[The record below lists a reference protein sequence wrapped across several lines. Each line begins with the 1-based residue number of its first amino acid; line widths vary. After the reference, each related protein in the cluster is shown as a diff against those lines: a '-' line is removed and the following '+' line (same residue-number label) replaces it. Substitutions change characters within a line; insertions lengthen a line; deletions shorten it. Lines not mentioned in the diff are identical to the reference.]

1 MTRVMKRSLLLTVTA
16 GVLLLAVFLPLSS
29 MFVEYRV
36 TEALV
41 QEAHYHAGWLGDAER
56 KWGQESGVRL
66 DYLADGEARAAA
78 VMLVACPASPASFL
92 PASRSM

>member
-41 QEAHYHAGWLGDAER
+41 QEAHYHAGWLGDA
-56 KWGQESGVRL
+56 L
-66 DYLADGEARAAA
+66 MLAP
-78 VMLVACPASPASFL
+78 M
-92 PASRSM
+92 

>member
-1 MTRVMKRSLLLTVTA
+1 MKRSLLLTVTA

-66 DYLADGEARAAA
+66 DFPSGKVGSDSTIWLMAKRGQQR
-78 VMLVACPASPASFL
+78 
-92 PASRSM
+92 